1 MTKVSSGKMRILP
14 GDSVLLCSDGLYRE
28 LSEDEMIDAYY
39 PDPMKWAG
47 RLIEKTLLKND
58 PYQDN
63 VTVVIASA
71 LE

>member
-1 MTKVSSGKMRILP
+1 MGSIYGVARLVDVGSA
-14 GDSVLLCSDGLYRE
+14 
-28 LSEDEMIDAYY
+28 LSPDEMIDAYY